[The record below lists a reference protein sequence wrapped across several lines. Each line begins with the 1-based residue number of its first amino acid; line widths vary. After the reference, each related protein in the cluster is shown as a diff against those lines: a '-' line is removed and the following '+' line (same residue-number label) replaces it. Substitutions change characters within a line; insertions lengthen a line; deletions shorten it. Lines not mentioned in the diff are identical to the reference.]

1 MDGAPVTLR
10 AVRSGRDV
18 VLWAHGAPKG
28 VAGIRYEARIADERG
43 IVRERSKGTHPLQG
57 DEEGWYRVVR
67 IEDAGKYAR
76 VQVQLTGLVASRDGA
91 PGARDAGLWKPSLEH
106 HLDWRYSLPEAPAK
120 LDGSSQVGLS
130 LVAVERLD
138 TRYDKTTELVVVIH
152 NRGSAPIT
160 RLELGVA
167 PRDAK
172 GDLATLG
179 AAWVPMGGDVSIP
192 NIAPGKRSVVRVRV
206 NEDVERVLTA
216 TDFELKVGKV
226 EHGS

>member
-28 VAGIRYEARIADERG
+28 AAGISYEVRIADERG
-43 IVRERSKGTHPLQG
+43 VVRESSKGTHPLQG

-76 VQVQLTGLVASRDGA
+76 AQVQLTRLVASREGA
-91 PGARDAGLWKPSLEH
+91 LGARDAGLWKPSLEH

-130 LVAVERLD
+130 LVAVERLE
-138 TRYDKTTELVVVIH
+138 TRHDKTTELVVVIH
-152 NRGSAPIT
+152 NQGSKAIT
-160 RLELGVA
+160 RLELDVM
-167 PRDAK
+167 PRDAD
-172 GDLATLG
+172 GVMGPLG

-206 NEDVERVLTA
+206 NENVERVLNA
-216 TDFELKVGKV
+216 TDFDLKVGKV